1 MSPYFATFIDP
12 RKTVIRQRHCRFDD
26 HEIATITS
34 YNSAFSRP
42 NGPPVWA
49 AAGWLDHES
58 PDLWMRHGGL
68 SSTALWAGAEWASGT
83 TQRRA
88 SAADPLQVQRRA
100 IISTRHGCGSCQEK
114 HEARPPI
121 AVGRA
126 GARRLLRRGR
136 EGEMMARAAAA
147 VTFCIEEGSDQW
159 PTKE

>member
-1 MSPYFATFIDP
+1 MSRYFATFIDP

-58 PDLWMRHGGL
+58 PDPWMCHGL
-68 SSTALWAGAEWASGT
+68 SATALWADVGPASGT

-100 IISTRHGCGSCQEK
+100 I
-114 HEARPPI
+114 
-121 AVGRA
+121 
-126 GARRLLRRGR
+126 
-136 EGEMMARAAAA
+136 
-147 VTFCIEEGSDQW
+147 
-159 PTKE
+159 

>member
-26 HEIATITS
+26 HEIAIITS

-58 PDLWMRHGGL
+58 PDLWVRHGGL
-68 SSTALWAGAEWASGT
+68 SSTALWAGAERASGT

-88 SAADPLQVQRRA
+88 SAADLLHVRGERLPAQGMV
-100 IISTRHGCGSCQEK
+100 
-114 HEARPPI
+114 
-121 AVGRA
+121 VV
-126 GARRLLRRGR
+126 GARRS
-136 EGEMMARAAAA
+136 ARLARPSPSVAPDRDAYCA
-147 VTFCIEEGSDQW
+147 GGA
-159 PTKE
+159 KAR